1 MQPGLRRLPRLKIAT
16 AQTGERAAAGAG
28 SEIGW
33 ASVASATTGGGHG
46 GMGWLGASARAP
58 VRAPRGLDVGRAVG
72 HRRNAL
78 MGARQGGIQQ
88 GRVVAVALVPI
99 SGVGCKAGGAV
110 IHVAG
115 GDLRAARSELTLELR
130 DGAHVT
136 VAACE
141 RGRHCAIAGATAV
154 PGSEQIHGGWQPQG
168 LEAHPARLAAVAD
181 EDVRRA
187 TRVNGVVV
195 DGVTAVVGVHVA
207 CDHGGSSVRQPAFA
221 RDGATQHSMPIP
233 PACSTESRGQ
243 RRCGTFAPWNW
254 KSTPYW

>member
-33 ASVASATTGGGHG
+33 ASVASATTGGGQG

-115 GDLRAARSELTLELR
+115 GDLQAARSELTLELR
-130 DGAHVT
+130 DGSRVKVT
-136 VAACE
+136 ACE
-141 RGRHCAIAGATAV
+141 RGSAPLWV
-154 PGSEQIHGGWQPQG
+154 PGQCPAASRSMAGGRPQG
-168 LEAHPARLAAVAD
+168 VEAHPARLAAVAD
-181 EDVRRA
+181 EDVRGA
-187 TRVNGVVV
+187 ARVNGVVV
-195 DGVTAVVGVHVA
+195 DRVSAVVGVHVA